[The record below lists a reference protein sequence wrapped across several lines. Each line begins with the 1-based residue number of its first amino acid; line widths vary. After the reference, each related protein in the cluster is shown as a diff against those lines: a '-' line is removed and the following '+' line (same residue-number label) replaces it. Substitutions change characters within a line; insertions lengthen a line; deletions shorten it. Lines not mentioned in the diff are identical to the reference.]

1 VAGPRHAR
9 YGNSWTTSAPWKGLS
24 ARKPSKSSFFAA
36 GDVPD
41 THANVEDLAAD
52 FGYKP
57 AMPMHEGGRNFV
69 KWHKGYFGV

>member
-1 VAGPRHAR
+1 
-9 YGNSWTTSAPWKGLS
+9 
-24 ARKPSKSSFFAA
+24 
-36 GDVPD
+36 VPD
-41 THANVEDLAAD
+41 TYANVEDLAAD